1 MAKLTRLQVHV
12 CVNVMEFCDKIHS
25 NGVFLILVF
34 IVNK

>member
-25 NGVFLILVF
+25 NGVFI
-34 IVNK
+34 